1 MYEEILQQTDT
12 YYTEKLQRFGASHWG
27 VDWNSEASQRLRF
40 AQLSRIL
47 SNHNGESFS
56 LCDYGCGYG
65 AYAQY
70 LDEKEYPCAYTGMDI
85 SHAMVEAARRR
96 CGADGR
102 KQFLHG
108 ADIARSYDYIVSS
121 GIFNVRQTVSR
132 EAWHAY
138 LLDVLGAF
146 DRHAVKGFAF
156 NCLTKYSD
164 ADHMKDYL
172 YYADPLELF
181 DYCKRNFARNVALL
195 HDYGLY
201 EFTILVRKSL

>member
-1 MYEEILQQTDT
+1 MYEEILQQTDA
-12 YYTEKLQRFGASHWG
+12 YYTDKLQRFGDSHWG
-27 VDWNSEASQRLRF
+27 VDWNSEDSQRLRF

-47 SNHNGESFS
+47 PGQGGEPFS

-70 LDEKEYPCAYTGMDI
+70 LDERGYLCAYTGMDV
-85 SHAMVEAARRR
+85 SQAMVEAARRR
-96 CGADGR
+96 CGADR
-102 KQFLHG
+102 QKQFLHG
-108 ADIARSYDYIVSS
+108 PDIARPYDYIVAS
-121 GIFNVRQTVSR
+121 GIFNVRQAVSQ

-138 LLDVLGAF
+138 LLDVLNEF

-172 YYADPLELF
+172 
-181 DYCKRNFARNVALL
+181 
-195 HDYGLY
+195 
-201 EFTILVRKSL
+201 